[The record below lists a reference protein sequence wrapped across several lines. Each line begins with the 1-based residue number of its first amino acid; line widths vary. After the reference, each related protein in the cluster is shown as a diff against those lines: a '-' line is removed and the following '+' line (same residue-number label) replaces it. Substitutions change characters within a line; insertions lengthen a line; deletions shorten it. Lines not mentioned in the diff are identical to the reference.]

1 MLFSQKP
8 FIFLLKD
15 LKVFQILQSHWG
27 HDFVL
32 IFNLWYHKLLVVLGY
47 ILVFFLV
54 KLITGILVLQI
65 ILRRLDYHEMF
76 FGKQQVQILI
86 GNIKE
91 SYLANVLLFIL
102 LNVHLRVYYLCFFF
116 LFILFLVSPLGLSL
130 FPLRTIRGISSL
142 QNILGKPRP
151 ISKPSNL
158 FLFTFVLHFLQG
170 NQLAFAANLLFE
182 HPLII
187 NKIINPKPIFPFL

>member
-15 LKVFQILQSHWG
+15 LKVFQILQSHRG

-65 ILRRLDYHEMF
+65 ILRRFNYHEMF

-102 LNVHLRVYYLCFFF
+102 LNVHLRINYLCFLF
-116 LFILFLVSPLGLSL
+116 LLILFLVSPLGLSL
-130 FPLRTIRGISSL
+130 FPLRTIRRISSL
-142 QNILGKPRP
+142 QNILGKP
-151 ISKPSNL
+151 
-158 FLFTFVLHFLQG
+158 
-170 NQLAFAANLLFE
+170 
-182 HPLII
+182 
-187 NKIINPKPIFPFL
+187 